1 MSRRECGVGD
11 MTLLEEPARSKE
23 VLKREEEGGK
33 LLRTVSDVGTLF
45 GRFDIDISHDLYA
58 HTRTHRHTQT
68 LVIMCLHTSYT
79 LPSLSYRVFYPDILD
94 RLGQLEG
101 VSHRAAQ
108 ADLEGID
115 MDEACKHSR
124 QALQFRC
131 GRDRTSPTFLNPN
144 PVENWR
150 E

>member
-1 MSRRECGVGD
+1 MELVRWRAEEEKRRGRVMSRRECGVGD

-68 LVIMCLHTSYT
+68 
-79 LPSLSYRVFYPDILD
+79 
-94 RLGQLEG
+94 
-101 VSHRAAQ
+101 
-108 ADLEGID
+108 
-115 MDEACKHSR
+115 
-124 QALQFRC
+124 
-131 GRDRTSPTFLNPN
+131 
-144 PVENWR
+144 
-150 E
+150 